1 LVEDDPGLLPSLDP
15 EPYWG
20 AYQAGLVL
28 MFLNEHGLP
37 AAANL
42 LEFCR
47 ARARAERIVPLS
59 QVVRISEAIAAGDA
73 LRLARA
79 VNTSEAHGLVAHAS
93 RMRVVL
99 ARRTGDRTQLDLA
112 RPVLERLGDRQ
123 FLRTLADVAASA
135 PVASYPMSI
144 NVSAP

>member
-1 LVEDDPGLLPSLDP
+1 
-15 EPYWG
+15 
-20 AYQAGLVL
+20 
-28 MFLNEHGLP
+28 
-37 AAANL
+37 
-42 LEFCR
+42 
-47 ARARAERIVPLS
+47 
-59 QVVRISEAIAAGDA
+59 
-73 LRLARA
+73 
-79 VNTSEAHGLVAHAS
+79 
-93 RMRVVL
+93 MRVVL